1 MKRFA
6 IWAVLISATAP
17 LASAKVLVATAF
29 DLAGPNTSPLMGI
42 VDPGDGLVVFDVAGT
57 KVFEAATEGRRLRW
71 DVAEVASGV
80 YLFRVE
86 SAVMADAVTG
96 KVAVLR

>member
-17 LASAKVLVATAF
+17 LASARVLVEIAVA
-29 DLAGPNTSPLMGI
+29 
-42 VDPGDGLVVFDVAGT
+42 DVAD
-57 KVFEAATEGRRLRW
+57 FEALRGGGEERFVFV
-71 DVAEVASGV
+71 DRHAYAAVADIASGV

-86 SAVMADAVTG
+86 SAVMAGAVTG

>member
-17 LASAKVLVATAF
+17 LASAKVLVEIAVA
-29 DLAGPNTSPLMGI
+29 DAG
-42 VDPGDGLVVFDVAGT
+42 D
-57 KVFEAATEGRRLRW
+57 FEALRGGREERFVFVGRQAYTA
-71 DVAEVASGV
+71 VADVASGV
-80 YLFRVE
+80 YLFRAE

>member
-1 MKRFA
+1 M
-6 IWAVLISATAP
+6 T
-17 LASAKVLVATAF
+17 F
-29 DLAGPNTSPLMGI
+29 DGLF
-42 VDPGDGLVVFDVAGT
+42 PGDGLVVFDVAGT
-57 KVFEAATEGRRLRW
+57 KVFEAAAEGRRLRW
-71 DVAEVASGV
+71 DVADVASGV

>member
-17 LASAKVLVATAF
+17 LASAKVLV
-29 DLAGPNTSPLMGI
+29 GI
-42 VDPGDGLVVFDVAGT
+42 A
-57 KVFEAATEGRRLRW
+57 
-71 DVAEVASGV
+71 VAEVADVASGV

-86 SAVMADAVTG
+86 SAVMAGAVTG